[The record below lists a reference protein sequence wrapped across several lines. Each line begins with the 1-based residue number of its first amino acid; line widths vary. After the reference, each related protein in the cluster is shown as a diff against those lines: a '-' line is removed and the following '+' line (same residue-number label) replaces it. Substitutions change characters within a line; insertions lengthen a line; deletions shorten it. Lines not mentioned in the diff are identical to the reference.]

1 MRYTKIM
8 KDILTYLMSAY
19 VIGMTAY
26 VIWAETKL
34 KEKDFTIAGL
44 KQDLIWFG
52 YKENARD
59 GDGDGIVQ
67 EGTKWERKAKKK

>member
-1 MRYTKIM
+1 M
-8 KDILTYLMSAY
+8 KDIIYYLMASY
-19 VIGMTAY
+19 VIVMTSY
-26 VIWAETKL
+26 VIWAESRL
-34 KEKDFTIAGL
+34 KARDYTIAGL

-67 EGTKWERKAKKK
+67 EGTRFERKL